1 MPDDDSLIIARPEG
15 QAQQLFLLFHGVGAA
30 PDDLAPLGHL
40 LASEFPQAF
49 VVSVAAPERIPGG
62 AGRQWFG
69 IAGID
74 EDNRV
79 ERVAAA
85 MPAFAATVE
94 AWRREAGVPAEAI
107 ALVGFSQGGIMA
119 LESTRGRP
127 ALAGRV
133 VAIASRFA
141 RLPEAPNPD
150 TTLHLFHGKLD
161 AVIPY
166 GFTVEAAQH
175 LVAIGADVTADVV
188 PFVGH
193 QISDDM
199 AALLVERLRGHLPK
213 RVWEAAMT
221 AAREL
226 QAQDEAAPPDAGD
239 AAAGHGPHGAA

>member
-1 MPDDDSLIIARPEG
+1 MLDDDSLIIARPEG
-15 QAQQLFLLFHGVGAA
+15 QAQQLILLFHGVGAA

-40 LASEFPQAF
+40 LASEFAQAF
-49 VVSVAAPERIPGG
+49 VVSVAAPDRIPGG

-69 IAGID
+69 VAGID
-74 EDNRV
+74 EDSRV

-85 MPAFAATVE
+85 MPAFAAAVE
-94 AWRREAGVPAEAI
+94 SWRREAGVPTDAV

-141 RLPEAPNPD
+141 RLPQAPNPD

-193 QISDDM
+193 QINEDI
-199 AALLVERLRGHLPK
+199 AALLIERLRGHVPR
-213 RVWEAAMT
+213 RVWDAAMN

-226 QAQDEAAPPDAGD
+226 REQETDPPGGADAPRE
-239 AAAGHGPHGAA
+239 GPHGAA